1 MATDG
6 HGMLAVERARVTI
19 VAGGLLGLVVGGIG
33 SRLGMLALRLTSP
46 DYVRGIESDDGFTI
60 GQVTLSGTLILLSLC
75 TAVGVIGAFAYR
87 LVAPALIGPPW
98 LHRATVALGAGAV
111 VGAMVIHPDGVDFT
125 LLEPAWLA
133 IAVFVAIPLAFGAGI
148 GPTLDRCD
156 RPDAWVNRGRW
167 LPWLLAVGVLA
178 LSFVILPAVVVA
190 GAVMVVW
197 AAIGG
202 IGVVRR
208 LRSSTVLINVLRVGW
223 IAVAGLGLAI
233 LVEDV
238 AAIT

>member
-6 HGMLAVERARVTI
+6 HGTRAVERVRVTI

-33 SRLGMLALRLTSP
+33 SRLGMFVLRLTSP

-133 IAVFVAIPLAFGAGI
+133 IAVFVAIPLAFGAAI
-148 GPTLDRCD
+148 GPMLDRCD

-167 LPWLLAVGVLA
+167 LPWLLAVAVLA

-190 GAVMVVW
+190 GAVMVVC
-197 AAIGG
+197 AAIGRL
-202 IGVVRR
+202 GVVRR

-223 IAVAGLGLAI
+223 IAVAGLGLAV

>member
-6 HGMLAVERARVTI
+6 HGMLAVERVRVTI

-33 SRLGMLALRLTSP
+33 SRLGMFALRLTSP

-133 IAVFVAIPLAFGAGI
+133 IAVFVAIPLAFGAAI
-148 GPTLDRCD
+148 GPTIDRCD

-167 LPWLLAVGVLA
+167 LPWLLAVAVLA

-197 AAIGG
+197 AAIAGL
-202 IGVVRR
+202 GVMRR

-223 IAVAGLGLAI
+223 IAVAGLGLAV